1 MQRNG
6 YTFRAGTHVG
16 QKINNDALFN
26 ASLFWNEVHDVINKN
41 GLGKGNIFNMDE
53 TPLFFNMI
61 PNKTIAKRGKKTILI
76 KSQNQ
81 EKCRISIILC
91 IVADGDKLPPLII
104 FKGKTGGRIEKELS
118 SNKYVKEKKCFIC
131 VNENACANDK
141 IIAFWFYHIW
151 LAYLKNPENLC
162 DNLGYLILDKAS
174 SHITQNILDS
184 FKSNNQY
191 LSFVPAGLTRFIQPL
206 DVVVNK
212 PFKDSLRKVYL
223 EYCSQLNDNSVK
235 ITREKMI
242 EFICNI
248 WCNPNVI
255 TSEMI
260 IKSFK
265 CTGIIYSPNQDSN
278 TFPAWNKMNEEIGLI
293 SDDLGEDYGE
303 NDEKKGIL
311 EEMDID

>member
-1 MQRNG
+1 M
-6 YTFRAGTHVG
+6 
-16 QKINNDALFN
+16 
-26 ASLFWNEVHDVINKN
+26 
-41 GLGKGNIFNMDE
+41 
-53 TPLFFNMI
+53 
-61 PNKTIAKRGKKTILI
+61 
-76 KSQNQ
+76 
-81 EKCRISIILC
+81 
-91 IVADGDKLPPLII
+91 
-104 FKGKTGGRIEKELS
+104 
-118 SNKYVKEKKCFIC
+118 
-131 VNENACANDK
+131 
-141 IIAFWFYHIW
+141 
-151 LAYLKNPENLC
+151 
-162 DNLGYLILDKAS
+162 ILDKAS

-223 EYCSQLNDNSVK
+223 EYCSQLNDSSVK

-248 WCNPNVI
+248 WYNPNVI

-278 TFPAWNKMNEEIGLI
+278 TFTAWNKMNEEIGLI

-303 NDEKKGIL
+303 YDEKKGLL
-311 EEMDID
+311 EEMDIDSE